1 MFNGRI
7 LLRKI
12 YRFNAILIVVCAL
25 KLISCSSES
34 PKSSTRNISI
44 SEKMYYNGIGFGPIQ
59 EVIIPSG
66 IDDKLAANG
75 EEVFN
80 VKCITCHSLSEKRKI
95 GPGLYGVTTRRRP
108 EWIMNQIINPVENT
122 QKDSLAKE
130 LLSIYLAQMVPMNVS
145 NEEARAVLEFFRKTD
160 LKDPK

>member
-1 MFNGRI
+1 MFNRRI

-12 YRFNAILIVVCAL
+12 YRFNAILIVIGAF

-34 PKSSTRNISI
+34 SKSSTRNIS
-44 SEKMYYNGIGFGPIQ
+44 STEKMYYNGKGFGPFQ
-59 EVIIPSG
+59 EVVIPDG
-66 IDDKLAANG
+66 IDDKLVANG
-75 EEVFN
+75 EEIFN
-80 VKCITCHSLSEKRKI
+80 VKCITCHSLSEERKI
-95 GPGLYGVTTRRRP
+95 GPGLYGVTKRRRP

-145 NEEARAVLEFFRKTD
+145 NDEARALLEFFRKTD
-160 LKDPK
+160 LTDPK